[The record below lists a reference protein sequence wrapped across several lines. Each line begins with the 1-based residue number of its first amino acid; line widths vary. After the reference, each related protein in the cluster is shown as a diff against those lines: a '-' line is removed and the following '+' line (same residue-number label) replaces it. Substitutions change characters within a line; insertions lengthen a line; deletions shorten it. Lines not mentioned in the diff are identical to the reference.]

1 MNRHQKQKSREIKDI
16 MRADKFGRRTYK
28 EAKRAWKA
36 GIRAFPIGPNQTW
49 RTFYLARLGFDRERL
64 RELGQAV
71 YMLISYASGKGM
83 ELTVECLPSTNSYY
97 LKFHGKDISG
107 KPFGTAIFV
116 TATLLRMCAVTLQ
129 DVVRHVVK
137 YTDREIESLGVTPA
151 PVQSLYPRVVIH
163 DWTPKPVEPVL
174 GDIIERRFV

>member
-16 MRADKFGRRTYK
+16 MRTDVWRKMSYK
-28 EAKRAWKA
+28 EAKRKWKA

-49 RTFYLARLGFDRERL
+49 LTFYLARLGFDRERL

-83 ELTVECLPSTNSYY
+83 ELTVEYWPSTDSYY
-97 LKFHGKDISG
+97 LKFRGKDISG

-116 TATLLRMCAVTLQ
+116 TASLLRQCAGPLQ
-129 DVVRHVVK
+129 DIVRHVVR
-137 YTDREIESLGVTPA
+137 YTDREIEALGVTPM
-151 PVQSLYPRVVIH
+151 
-163 DWTPKPVEPVL
+163 PKGFTTYVKVPFPKDAVLEPCV
-174 GDIIERRFV
+174 GDFIGRRKV